1 MSNTLIIIPS
11 RMKAQ
16 RLPGKPL
23 LKINGLSII
32 SHVVKRAKE
41 TQIGEVIVATE
52 DDEIIEDVKKNNGEA
67 ILTSKG
73 HKSGTDRIWEAYKKL
88 NIKNI
93 DFVIN
98 LQGDEPLINVEDIRN
113 LDLITKQNNSK
124 ITTLAS
130 KIDSEDILLNK
141 NIVKVQTESDLEEN
155 KSSKAINFFRKK
167 LEIEK
172 KNIYHHIGIYEYE
185 VSTLETFSKF
195 EQTENEIKNK
205 LEQLRA
211 LDNHIDIDVV
221 IAKNKVI
228 GVDTEEDYIELKKIM
243 EYKN

>member
-1 MSNTLIIIPS
+1 
-11 RMKAQ
+11 MKAQ

-93 DFVIN
+93 EFIIN
-98 LQGDEPLINVEDIRN
+98 LQGDEPLINLEDIRN
-113 LDLITKQNNSK
+113 LDFITKQNTSK

-141 NIVKVQTESDLEEN
+141 NIVKVQTESDLEKN
-155 KSSKAINFFRKK
+155 KSSKAIDFFRKK
-167 LEIEK
+167 AEIKK

-185 VSTLETFSKF
+185 VSTLETYSKL
-195 EQTENEIKNK
+195 EQTESEIKNK

-211 LDNHIDIDVV
+211 LDNHIDIDV
-221 IAKNKVI
+221 ILAKNKVI

>member
-1 MSNTLIIIPS
+1 
-11 RMKAQ
+11 MKAQ

-93 DFVIN
+93 DFIIN
-98 LQGDEPLINVEDIRN
+98 LQGDEPLINVEDIIN
-113 LDLITKQNNSK
+113 LDFITKQNTSK

-141 NIVKVQTESDLEEN
+141 NIVKAQTEGDLEEN
-155 KSSKAINFFRKK
+155 KSSKAIDFFRKK
-167 LEIEK
+167 GEIEK

-185 VSTLETFSKF
+185 VSTLETFSKL

-211 LDNHIDIDVV
+211 LDNHIDIDV
-221 IAKNKVI
+221 IRAKNKVI

>member
-1 MSNTLIIIPS
+1 
-11 RMKAQ
+11 MKAQ

-141 NIVKVQTESDLEEN
+141 NIVKVQTESDLEGN

-211 LDNHIDIDVV
+211 LDNHIDIDV
-221 IAKNKVI
+221 IRAKNKVI

>member
-1 MSNTLIIIPS
+1 
-11 RMKAQ
+11 MKAQ

-113 LDLITKQNNSK
+113 LDFITKQNTSK

-141 NIVKVQTESDLEEN
+141 NIVKAQTEGDLEEN
-155 KSSKAINFFRKK
+155 KSSKAIDFFRKK
-167 LEIEK
+167 REIEK

-185 VSTLETFSKF
+185 VSTLETFSKL

-211 LDNHIDIDVV
+211 LDNHIDIDV
-221 IAKNKVI
+221 IRAKNKVI

>member
-93 DFVIN
+93 DFIIN
-98 LQGDEPLINVEDIRN
+98 LQGDEPLINVEDIKN

-141 NIVKVQTESDLEEN
+141 NIVKVQTESDLEKTN
-155 KSSKAINFFRKK
+155 RLKQLIFF
-167 LEIEK
+167 EK
-172 KNIYHHIGIYEYE
+172 NWK
-185 VSTLETFSKF
+185 
-195 EQTENEIKNK
+195 
-205 LEQLRA
+205 
-211 LDNHIDIDVV
+211 
-221 IAKNKVI
+221 
-228 GVDTEEDYIELKKIM
+228 
-243 EYKN
+243 